1 MGVFARI
8 FGRSKASEEAS
19 PAEAEASTVTVDS
32 GAEAEEAAEPTAPT
46 APTGAEAEETAPAA
60 AAETDGTD
68 KADGTGTDEGVE
80 IPKQQSADE
89 AADSEAG
96 EGARR

>member
-8 FGRSKASEEAS
+8 FGRSKVSEEAS
-19 PAEAEASTVTVDS
+19 SSEPEAGT
-32 GAEAEEAAEPTAPT
+32 GAAEPAAEPSG
-46 APTGAEAEETAPAA
+46 PSGAEAEETAPAA
-60 AAETDGTD
+60 AADSE
-68 KADGTGTDEGVE
+68 GTGADDGVE

-89 AADSEAG
+89 AADSDAG

>member
-8 FGRSKASEEAS
+8 FGRSKVSEEAS
-19 PAEAEASTVTVDS
+19 SAEAEAGTET
-32 GAEAEEAAEPTAPT
+32 AEPAAEAAEPSGPS
-46 APTGAEAEETAPAA
+46 GAEVEETAPAA
-60 AAETDGTD
+60 AADTE
-68 KADGTGTDEGVE
+68 GTGTDDGVE

-89 AADSEAG
+89 AADSETG